1 MAQRSLRRDRD
12 NQLCDRRFKRGG
24 LTWTW
29 SANSHPGLRRV
40 SRIKGR
46 THVSTRPRA
55 APIQKIP
62 LAPKR
67 ASTHVAKFFGVRFVR
82 ELRSAEPASAQLKVG
97 F

>member
-1 MAQRSLRRDRD
+1 MAQRSLRRDRN
-12 NQLCDRRFKRGG
+12 NQLCDRRFKRVG

-55 APIQKIP
+55 APIQKFFLRQSGRP
-62 LAPKR
+62 HM
-67 ASTHVAKFFGVRFVR
+67 SQSFGVYGS
-82 ELRSAEPASAQLKVG
+82 LRVQAA
-97 F
+97 